1 MTTPVGV
8 SATSHF
14 NASASVD
21 KYTRIR
27 CTRQTFSYFF
37 EKIKKPSNFL
47 RFKKPVFAWFLP
59 KVPKKAKILQSLC
72 TVHNF

>member
-21 KYTRIR
+21 KYTRISV
-27 CTRQTFSYFF
+27 TRQTLSYFF
-37 EKIKKPSNFL
+37 VIISMTSELLTLEKSLFMGFFPKFAKKSKN
-47 RFKKPVFAWFLP
+47 RK
-59 KVPKKAKILQSLC
+59 SLC